1 MTYNKNNKSTIQ
13 EILFIL
19 QDDNFNMCE

>member
-1 MTYNKNNKSTIQ
+1 MQ
-13 EILFIL
+13 ETFLSR

>member
-1 MTYNKNNKSTIQ
+1 MQ
-13 EILFIL
+13 EIFVGH